1 MKRHTPWMGLI
12 LSLALV
18 MTAVFPARA
27 AEEEVPFSDF
37 RIDAGGMDF
46 LEQQVSIH
54 IYRQNEAGAFQVDD
68 SVLHTCTLNRVT
80 GDASFYIQPTV
91 DGVWVTV
98 DYLTDL
104 NGDGT
109 YELLDGDRTIGWT
122 MAPGTAST
130 LQPAEETAPL
140 AGGQTYIL
148 SAQTLVQ
155 CGQVAAQN
163 RLAGGSAALDVGQGD
178 TSQQEHPLYL
188 VNLRTLSPAT
198 GEEELQSYYLKI
210 YGNILMPIDVSPSD
224 WYYSAVEFA
233 LTRGYLSG
241 TGNGIFQP
249 DGLVTRAQLAQILW
263 RMGGSL
269 SAPGVEFSDV
279 APDQWYYAAVSWC
292 CDQELM
298 DGLPDGTFG
307 PSTALSREQLAHI
320 LYLFAQRGREEL
332 ESASL
337 TLDSFSDAGSVSDWA
352 RTSVEWAVA
361 NGLLSGYDDGTLRP
375 ASGVTRAQL
384 STVLYTF
391 TQMLEGE

>member
-188 VNLRTLSPAT
+188 VNLHTLSPAT

-210 YGNILMPIDVSPSD
+210 YGNILMPIDVSPGD

-320 LYLFAQRGREEL
+320 LYLFAQHGREEL